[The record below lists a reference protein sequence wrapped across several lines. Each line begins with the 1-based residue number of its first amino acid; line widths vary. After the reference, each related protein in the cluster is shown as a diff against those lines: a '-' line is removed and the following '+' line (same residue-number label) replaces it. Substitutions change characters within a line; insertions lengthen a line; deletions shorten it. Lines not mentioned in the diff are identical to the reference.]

1 MKDILKKAA
10 NFFDVELIDSD
21 VKLYLT
27 LTNNPAKKYE
37 ISEFDI
43 TFSQP
48 KDHKGQPQNEIDG
61 GFIEFSLMQLPDDI
75 INKWMLDSTMQLD
88 GQFSFE
94 RKAQNS
100 VLKVTFNDTFCVSY
114 DKIIGM
120 GTSVTRL
127 IISPGVVNIN
137 GKEKLKI
144 WTR

>member
-1 MKDILKKAA
+1 MKDVLKKAA
-10 NFFDVELIDSD
+10 NFFNVELIDSD

-27 LTNNPAKKYE
+27 LANNPTKKYE

-43 TFSQP
+43 VFTQP
-48 KDHKGQPQNEIDG
+48 MDHKGQPQNEIDG
-61 GFIEFSLMQLPDDI
+61 GVVEFAINELPDDI
-75 INKWMLDSTMQLD
+75 INKWMMDSTMQLS

-100 VLKVTFNDTFCVSY
+100 VLKVIFNDSYCVSY
-114 DKIIGM
+114 DKVIGM
-120 GTSVTRL
+120 GGSLTRL
-127 IISPGVVNIN
+127 MISPEVVNIN